1 MELTTIIGAVVAIAI
16 VAGLAV
22 VLWAATQ
29 LSGQG
34 AAAERSEDDN

>member
-1 MELTTIIGAVVAIAI
+1 MAVVIAGIVAIAI
-16 VAGLAV
+16 VAALAV

-29 LSGQG
+29 VSGRG